1 MRKHGRRWRR
11 RTWATAVTL
20 VAGSVTLAGC
30 SVGDPDET
38 DPVQRRDRLASPDA
52 PDTGGQG
59 ESGTAAS
66 LVAGAVAAWQ
76 SNDPTTFVAL
86 LGEAAD
92 TCAEPGAARRLEEV
106 TAIGQRWSS
115 ALADGRPKVQ
125 ATTEEQLS
133 ALDWDAL
140 AAACSQP

>member
-1 MRKHGRRWRR
+1 MWTQGRRR

-20 VAGSVTLAGC
+20 AAGAVALAGC
-30 SVGDPDET
+30 GSGEPDET
-38 DPVQRRDRLASPDA
+38 DPVQQRDRVASPDA
-52 PDTGGQG
+52 PDTGGRG
-59 ESGTAAS
+59 DSGTAAS

-76 SNDPTTFVAL
+76 SNDSDAFVTL
-86 LGEAAD
+86 LDEAAD
-92 TCAEPGAARRLEEV
+92 TCAEPSAARRLAEV
-106 TAIGQRWSS
+106 TAIGQRWAS